1 MTLQFPSCFIW
12 TEVIPL
18 HFYLSNGAILEKKI
32 PHVENTIRFHLKISF
47 RFYLNIIPVDHMSSI
62 VHILFQYGN
71 MKDILRLGGKANWY
85 AIGPT
90 LANISNGPQYL
101 GANLAQLPNLKELF

>member
-1 MTLQFPSCFIW
+1 MF
-12 TEVIPL
+12 PL
-18 HFYLSNGAILEKKI
+18 HLYLSNAVISEKKI
-32 PHVENTIRFHLKISF
+32 PLVENTVRFHLKISS
-47 RFYLNIIPVDHMSSI
+47 RFYLNNIPVGHMSSI

-101 GANLAQLPNLKELF
+101 GANLAQLPHLKEFFLGFTLKNACSPS